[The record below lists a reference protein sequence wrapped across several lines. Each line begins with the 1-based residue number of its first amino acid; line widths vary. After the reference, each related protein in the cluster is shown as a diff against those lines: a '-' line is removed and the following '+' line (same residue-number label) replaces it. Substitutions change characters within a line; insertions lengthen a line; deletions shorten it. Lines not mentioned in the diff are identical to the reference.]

1 MATMNLTAAGVRK
14 AAVVLIQLGKDGAAS
29 VLSHLSDAEVEAISA
44 EIARL
49 EYVDAN
55 ESTAALTEFRNMA
68 SAKANIARGGLG
80 FARTMLEQSLGADKA
95 SEIMERLQ
103 AAAVDLRPE
112 LGAVL
117 EHGVRAGA
125 IASILSGSGP
135 TCAFLC
141 ETEARAMDVASAL
154 ASHPSV
160 RAVKRARG
168 PVPGARPVA

>member
-95 SEIMERLQ
+95 SEIMERL
-103 AAAVDLRPE
+103 RCE
-112 LGAVL
+112 S
-117 EHGVRAGA
+117 GVCP
-125 IASILSGSGP
+125 I
-135 TCAFLC
+135 
-141 ETEARAMDVASAL
+141 
-154 ASHPSV
+154 
-160 RAVKRARG
+160 
-168 PVPGARPVA
+168 